1 MNVLRKEITDI
12 IDCLYRVSLKAVV
25 IKNEKLLMTHEKEG
39 FYSLP
44 GGGLDYGENIEKAI
58 KRELEEE
65 LAITKG
71 IISVD
76 PSPIH
81 TANKGVLHG
90 IPRFH
95 LYFRVDLEVKKDDD
109 AELSYRWVSRN
120 ELKSIDVSPTLPR
133 DWLLKLL
140 Q

>member
-25 IKNEKLLMTHEKEG
+25 IKNEKLLMTHEEEG

-44 GGGLDYGENIEKAI
+44 GGGLDYGENIEEALT
-58 KRELEEE
+58 RELEEE
-65 LAITKG
+65 LAIPKD

-95 LYFRVDLEVKKDDD
+95 LYFKVDLEVKKDDN

-120 ELKSIDVSPTLPR
+120 ELKSIDVSPTLTR

>member
-1 MNVLRKEITDI
+1 MNEPRKEITDI
-12 IDCLYRVSLKAVV
+12 IDCLYRVSLKAIV
-25 IKNEKLLMTHEKEG
+25 IKNKKLLMTREKEG

-44 GGGLDYGENIEKAI
+44 GGGLDYGEDLDEALA
-58 KRELEEE
+58 RELEEE
-65 LAITKG
+65 LAISRDNIT
-71 IISVD
+71 VD
-76 PSPIH
+76 SSPIH
-81 TANKGVLHG
+81 TTNKGMLHG

-95 LYFRVDLEVKKDDD
+95 LYFKVDLEVKKDDN

-120 ELKSIDVSPTLPR
+120 ELKSIDVSPTLTR